1 MAKEKIQEKGPM
13 DYRQLQEEN
22 LSDAQRYVIEQEAA
36 KRRSMYGQNSVFN
49 FDQQSKVYEDS
60 AQKRLDNDYLNKK
73 WYQSDNNDWFG
84 HSMWDNPNEL
94 YYGDKEDLIDKRA
107 ENQWGIA
114 QLGAGAAKMLGT
126 AASTF
131 LNNTMG
137 VVFGL
142 GEMAVDDENRK
153 GVLGRSS
160 YLYHNM
166 VTDGLADFN
175 KSMET
180 WLPNYKTQ
188 EQQEN
193 SWYQNLGTMNFWAD
207 SILKNIGFTVGSA
220 ASMFVGLGAIGK
232 VAKFSSPAM
241 RIASSI
247 YGAVTESMFEAN
259 NTLRDWKD
267 VAYQEAADAN
277 GVEVDVFKEHPD
289 FESVREGIDEAS
301 YKVGILDMGINIP
314 ILTASNFMFIG
325 KIFSKGWS
333 GAVKDSM
340 SKTANKY
347 LQREAGVFGK
357 YFTKEGLSAS
367 KEAWKETGKTM
378 VSEGLEEMAQ
388 GFAAD
393 LSGELWKPDNPNT
406 FYDIEKNNKFDIEAK
421 NLVDTS
427 INSFANRFMNID
439 NWEEFV
445 AGAVTAMIGAPTFGR
460 ANNQQAQTYIGQG
473 KKVGISGGLFGN
485 LAEAKEQITEAK
497 EAETI
502 LNKYNNKLRDA
513 DRYFAKTMA
522 YSDKMDRFRNEDNK
536 FEYKNNEDNMDFEA
550 ISFYNKYN
558 KLDDLI
564 DIANQSFENLNE
576 QDLCNIAKSTTDVDL
591 ETGKIRGWKD
601 KAGNSLFKEDDNGN
615 MSMSEENQALM
626 KKSLEEKR
634 KLTLKKIEDYKDALF
649 LVDNIK
655 DFNSSDLSDH
665 QREELAWLM
674 WKQVQ
679 FKDRLNSI
687 ADKNRDNFLQV
698 KKGLQEMKEILSD
711 RKSKAK
717 PQDTKTTKNKDGV
730 EEIVVDEEGENT
742 KYLKDLDK
750 KINLVEG
757 YIDDL
762 DSLIAHK
769 FEKFSKSTNS
779 KDFYKN
785 TELQEEAAKVIEN
798 YGSHLDSVSDILGDV
813 NKLCSL
819 KADFKEKTDEYIKNA
834 EKIKQERQKKEKVQ
848 KDKEDK
854 LNETV
859 DNSTLREKAK
869 TYTNNE
875 LAKIQRTSSDEFEK
889 IKASSKGD
897 RDLDKL
903 VDTAEKINKK
913 YYDVLKYLN
922 QLREEG
928 KINQTV
934 YNKLYNKL
942 QEDIEVAES
951 PDQLFDKDSFL
962 YSDDE
967 GVADLG
973 DDISEDKKEAI
984 LADMKSAMDA
994 VKERMETVEKA
1005 LGDIPKEY
1013 WDSQKQE
1020 VPDEVFAAEADR
1032 LAEKEKTVGH
1042 DETNTV
1048 VSFGEKKEKNKKL
1061 EQEKKK
1067 QDAEKGLKSQ
1077 IVKTISGDLAEH
1089 LNNVVKN
1096 RVDGQNFQSKHFE
1109 GLVGNTYDLHEADNN
1124 ITNEELIKKSNIFLD
1139 KNPDIVEAIA
1149 NIFREDSV
1157 DIKPELS
1164 KLSGNILDHIKE
1176 ELSKAEDKTPVSS
1189 DAISVSSSD
1198 LADEDKELENEAGNT
1213 EGSLVDSDNGG
1224 TIKGTIID
1232 NNVEWVPNIK
1242 QVTSSWNGHGDL
1254 LPFYKDT
1261 AHNQS
1266 YPQEVKDIEEKILT
1280 YIGPVAFDNAFELKE
1295 GDKISFVS
1303 DRNLNELVG
1312 HIVILLTNDKQGIVG
1327 TFPICKK
1334 GIHSFTKEQGQLYEA
1349 FCKDYETWLEKNQD
1363 DNRFTSEYSSSVVRK
1378 MIGRIHYSDK
1388 EKARYLNEIQA
1399 QENTGPIKIAIW
1411 DGEKFLT
1418 PGNIAGDIM
1427 PPLKGIK
1434 KGQPV
1439 ILIPTGC
1446 DEKGRKFIARPF
1458 ITDKFSL
1465 EMYNDKDNLFGK
1477 NVRDL
1482 FRNLKK
1488 VSKDTKE
1495 IMNWIF
1501 DFKGLFYLKDVHLNF
1516 DENNNI
1522 VLTRTLYGD
1531 KSQYTIYK
1539 GKQNDINVDDL
1550 ASAMFG
1556 TPIQISKHKLK
1567 DRKYNEMVS
1576 QIAKINLASFR
1587 PVNSWFT
1594 YSAIKD
1600 GKENKQKSKKKTPS
1614 IGFNPNQK
1622 TRDSWQTSITYNGKP
1637 TTVIFERNYDL
1648 VFGKAFNNKIGEL
1661 DFINEDDFDRLKD
1674 QHFVSAYKINKA
1686 IAEISLLAKSPNEEG
1701 LYQTSV
1707 GLFDLKNNE
1716 FKPQTIATWSNNE
1729 EEGTSANSEA
1739 EEDEQEKTINVFYGN
1754 NDNPE
1759 FSNFASRPFV
1769 YNGVQYANV
1778 EAAFQAAKLNFLTSK
1793 GISKGNAVIRE
1804 KLESASITGAEAK
1817 VLGRSIKSLN
1827 KKDWDNNSR
1836 QIMQDQIYQSF
1847 KQNPDAAKKLLDTG
1861 SAIFTHNGRNSKE
1874 DVWTKEFPK
1883 LLMEVREKLRQEQNS
1898 SQEVETDK
1906 QQKKSKSKS
1915 TLSKKLQDFL
1925 DKYEVKKEDCEKIR
1939 NEHYNLKSQNKLLD
1953 TLKKKVV
1960 NGEIKESIDSILQNN
1975 LYRVATEENTEKIN
1989 IKQEV
1994 DWLEKTLPQFSRQE
2008 RLSIVERL
2016 IETAEHGVY
2025 AYGKFCDGVI
2035 TISKQAAKGTVF
2047 HEAFHAVSQTL
2058 LSESEK
2064 KTMYS
2069 EASKKYGNKA
2079 EIELE
2084 ELLAEDFRR
2093 YVEIQEKP
2101 ASSIIEKIFR
2111 FLKNF
2116 INRFVGNEVYINSLF
2131 YRINRGYFA
2140 DKTNGLSQNSRRAY
2154 SLYKKPEMGLAYN
2167 LMLSND
2173 LKTAQNLIDNPFN
2186 TDAIRNY
2193 HSMKLLYVN
2202 LNQEQKDYLEKRGVT
2217 NEIYERM
2224 TNKEREAL
2232 FECM

>member
-49 FDQQSKVYEDS
+49 FDQQSRVYEDS

-84 HSMWDNPNEL
+84 HSMWDNPDEL

-114 QLGAGAAKMLGT
+114 QLGAGAVKMLGT

-131 LNNTMG
+131 LNDTMG

-142 GEMAVDDENRK
+142 GEMAIDDENRK

-180 WLPNYKTQ
+180 WFPNYQTQ

-241 RIASSI
+241 RLASSI

-277 GVEVDVFKEHPD
+277 GVEVDVLKEHPD

-301 YKVGILDMGINIP
+301 YKVGMLDMGINIP

-333 GAVKDSM
+333 GAVKESM

-406 FYDIEKNNKFDIEAK
+406 FYDIERNNKFDIEAK

-427 INSFANRFMNID
+427 ISSFANRFMNID

-564 DIANQSFENLNE
+564 AIANQSFENLNE
-576 QDLCNIAKSTTDVDL
+576 QDLCNIAKSATDVDL

-626 KKSLEEKR
+626 KESLEEKR

-698 KKGLQEMKEILSD
+698 KKALQEMKEILSD

-730 EEIVVDEEGENT
+730 EEIVIDEEGKNT
-742 KYLKDLDK
+742 KYLKDLDN

-848 KDKEDK
+848 NDKEDK

-869 TYTNNE
+869 TYTTNE

-897 RDLDKL
+897 KDLDKL
-903 VDTAEKINKK
+903 VDTAEKTNKK

-951 PDQLFDKDSFL
+951 PDQLFDKESFL
-962 YSDDE
+962 YSDEE

-973 DDISEDKKEAI
+973 DDISEEEKEAI
-984 LADMKSAMDA
+984 LADIKSAMDA
-994 VKERMETVEKA
+994 VKERMETVEEA
-1005 LGDIPKEY
+1005 LGDLPKEY

-1032 LAEKEKTVGH
+1032 LTEKEKTVGH

-1077 IVKTISGDLAEH
+1077 IVKTISGSLAEH
-1089 LNNVVKN
+1089 FNKVVEN
-1096 RVDGQNFQSKHFE
+1096 RVDGKNFQSEHFE
-1109 GLVGNTYDLHEADNN
+1109 GFVGNTYDLYEVDNN
-1124 ITNEELIKKSNIFLD
+1124 ITNEELIKKSDDFLD
-1139 KNPDIVEAIA
+1139 RNPGIVEAIA
-1149 NIFREDSV
+1149 DIFGLDVV
-1157 DIKPELS
+1157 DVQPDLS
-1164 KLSGNILDHIKE
+1164 AISPNILKHIKE

-1213 EGSLVDSDNGG
+1213 EESLVDSDNGG
-1224 TIKGTIID
+1224 TIKGTVID
-1232 NNVEWVPNIK
+1232 NNIEWTPNIK

-1266 YPQEVKDIEEKILT
+1266 YPQEVKDIEEKVLT

-1349 FCKDYETWLEKNQD
+1349 FCKDYETWLEKNQE
-1363 DNRFTSEYSSSVVRK
+1363 DNRFISEYSSSVVRK
-1378 MIGRIHYSDK
+1378 MIGRVHYSDK
-1388 EKARYLNEIQA
+1388 AKARYLNEIQKD
-1399 QENTGPIKIAIW
+1399 ENTGPIKIAIW

-1418 PGNIAGDIM
+1418 QGVKNNDIM

-1446 DEKGRKFIARPF
+1446 NEEGRRFIARPF
-1458 ITDKFSL
+1458 ITDKFSS
-1465 EMYNDKDNLFGK
+1465 EMYNDKNNLFG
-1477 NVRDL
+1477 NEVADL
-1482 FRNLKK
+1482 FGNLKK
-1488 VSKDTKE
+1488 LPKDTGS
-1495 IMNWIF
+1495 IMQWIAK
-1501 DFKGLFYLKDVHLNF
+1501 FKSLFYLKDVHLNF
-1516 DENNNI
+1516 DENDNI
-1522 VLTRTLYGD
+1522 TLTRTLYGD
-1531 KSQYTIYK
+1531 TSQYTIYK
-1539 GKQNDINVDDL
+1539 GNLEDINVDSL
-1550 ASAMFG
+1550 AATMFG
-1556 TPIQISKHKLK
+1556 TPIQISKHRLK
-1567 DRKYNEMVS
+1567 DRIYNEMVS

-1594 YSAIKD
+1594 YSAIKG
-1600 GKENKQKSKKKTPS
+1600 GKENKQKNPKRTLST
-1614 IGFNPNQK
+1614 GFNPNQK
-1622 TRDSWQTSITYNGKP
+1622 TRNSYQVSITLNGKP
-1637 TTVIFERNYDL
+1637 LTVEFRL
-1648 VFGKAFNNKIGEL
+1648 
-1661 DFINEDDFDRLKD
+1661 EDDKCVGYVTNKDSFKPVLEEKFDGLKD

-1686 IAEISLLAKSPNEEG
+1686 IAEIRLLPKSPNEEG

-1707 GLFDLKNNE
+1707 GLFDSNNNE
-1716 FKPQTIATWSNNE
+1716 FKHQTIATWSSNE
-1729 EEGTSANSEA
+1729 EEKASVNSEA
-1739 EEDEQEKTINVFYGN
+1739 EDKEK
-1754 NDNPE
+1754 
-1759 FSNFASRPFV
+1759 
-1769 YNGVQYANV
+1769 
-1778 EAAFQAAKLNFLTSK
+1778 SK
-1793 GISKGNAVIRE
+1793 
-1804 KLESASITGAEAK
+1804 
-1817 VLGRSIKSLN
+1817 
-1827 KKDWDNNSR
+1827 
-1836 QIMQDQIYQSF
+1836 
-1847 KQNPDAAKKLLDTG
+1847 
-1861 SAIFTHNGRNSKE
+1861 
-1874 DVWTKEFPK
+1874 
-1883 LLMEVREKLRQEQNS
+1883 QEQNT
-1898 SQEVETDK
+1898 SQEVDSGK

-1915 TLSKKLQDFL
+1915 NLSKALQDFL
-1925 DKYEVKKEDCEKIR
+1925 DKYKVKEEDCEKIR
-1939 NEHYNLKSQNKLLD
+1939 KKNFNPSSQNKLLD

-1994 DWLEKTLPQFSRQE
+1994 DWLEKTLPQFSSQE

-2069 EASKKYGNKA
+2069 EASKKYGDKA

-2093 YVEIQEKP
+2093 YVEIQERP
-2101 ASSIIEKIFR
+2101 ASNIIEKTFR

-2116 INRFVGNEVYINSLF
+2116 INRFVGNEAYINSLF
-2131 YRINRGYFA
+2131 YRINRGYFS
-2140 DKTNGLSQNSRRAY
+2140 DKKNGLSKNSRMAY

-2173 LKTAQNLIDNPFN
+2173 LEAAHDVIDNPFN

-2193 HSMKLLYVN
+2193 HSMKLLYIN

>member
-114 QLGAGAAKMLGT
+114 QLGAGAVKMLGT

-131 LNNTMG
+131 LNDTMG

-207 SILKNIGFTVGSA
+207 SILKNLGFTVGSA
-220 ASMFVGLGAIGK
+220 ASMYVGLGAIGK

-277 GVEVDVFKEHPD
+277 GVEVDVLKEHPD

-742 KYLKDLDK
+742 KYLKDLDN

-869 TYTNNE
+869 TYTTNE

-897 RDLDKL
+897 KDLDKL
-903 VDTAEKINKK
+903 VDTAEKTNKK

-951 PDQLFDKDSFL
+951 PDQLFDKESFL
-962 YSDDE
+962 YSDEE

-973 DDISEDKKEAI
+973 DDISEDEKEAI

-1077 IVKTISGDLAEH
+1077 IVKTVSGYLSIH
-1089 LNNVVKN
+1089 FNNVVKN
-1096 RVDGQNFQSKHFE
+1096 RVGGKNFQSKHFE
-1109 GLVGNTYDLHEADNN
+1109 GLVGNTYDLYEVDNN
-1124 ITNEELIKKSNIFLD
+1124 ITNEELIEKSNIFLD
-1139 KNPDIVEAIA
+1139 RNSGIVEAIA
-1149 NIFREDSV
+1149 KIFGEDSG
-1157 DIKPELS
+1157 DIQHLLS
-1164 KLSGNILDHIKE
+1164 KLSGRILDHIKE

-1242 QVTSSWNGHGDL
+1242 QVTSSWDGHGYL

-1266 YPQEVKDIEEKILT
+1266 YPQEVKDIEEKVLT

-1378 MIGRIHYSDK
+1378 MIGRVHYSDK
-1388 EKARYLNEIQA
+1388 EKARYLNEIQE

-1418 PGNIAGDIM
+1418 PGDIAEEIM

-1482 FRNLKK
+1482 FQSLKELPK
-1488 VSKDTKE
+1488 GTEETMK
-1495 IMNWIF
+1495 WIF

-1539 GKQNDINVDDL
+1539 GKQDDINVDDL

-1556 TPIQISKHKLK
+1556 TPIQISKHRLK

-1622 TRDSWQTSITYNGKP
+1622 TRTTYSTDITLNGK
-1637 TTVIFERNYDL
+1637 TRTVIFRL
-1648 VFGKAFNNKIGEL
+1648 
-1661 DFINEDDFDRLKD
+1661 EDDKCVGYVYNDDGSFKNILENKLDGLKD
-1674 QHFVSAYKINKA
+1674 QAFVSAYRINKA
-1686 IAEISLLAKSPNEEG
+1686 KAEIALLPKSPDDEG
-1701 LYQTSV
+1701 LYHTSEGV
-1707 GLFDLKNNE
+1707 FDYRKE
-1716 FKPQTIATWSNNE
+1716 IFKPQTIATWSNNE
-1729 EEGTSANSEA
+1729 EEGTSVNSEA
-1739 EEDEQEKTINVFYGN
+1739 EDKEK
-1754 NDNPE
+1754 
-1759 FSNFASRPFV
+1759 
-1769 YNGVQYANV
+1769 
-1778 EAAFQAAKLNFLTSK
+1778 
-1793 GISKGNAVIRE
+1793 
-1804 KLESASITGAEAK
+1804 
-1817 VLGRSIKSLN
+1817 
-1827 KKDWDNNSR
+1827 
-1836 QIMQDQIYQSF
+1836 
-1847 KQNPDAAKKLLDTG
+1847 
-1861 SAIFTHNGRNSKE
+1861 
-1874 DVWTKEFPK
+1874 PK
-1883 LLMEVREKLRQEQNS
+1883 QEQNT
-1898 SQEVETDK
+1898 SQEVDFGK

-1915 TLSKKLQDFL
+1915 TLSKALQDFL

-1939 NEHYNLKSQNKLLD
+1939 NKHYNLKSQNKLLD

-1960 NGEIKESIDSILQNN
+1960 NGKIKESIDSILQNN

-2101 ASSIIEKIFR
+2101 ASSIIERIFK